1 MSGSDNDGGKRPQFE
16 IFRGAQARDY
26 AEHDCMALDDITPT
40 IAEGL
45 TAFAEAGSAAG
56 QTVEMLYSRPGMSL
70 TRVWFKSGYPL
81 PLHTHNSD
89 CVYFIVAGSVQMGTE
104 SLGPGDGFFVGKEV
118 PYTYTPGPEGVEV
131 LEFRNTDDF
140 NIRFMAKNSKAWDK
154 TVEQVNRKRDD
165 WTSEGPPSQ
174 LARSGA

>member
-1 MSGSDNDGGKRPQFE
+1 
-16 IFRGAQARDY
+16 
-26 AEHDCMALDDITPT
+26 
-40 IAEGL
+40 
-45 TAFAEAGSAAG
+45 
-56 QTVEMLYSRPGMSL
+56 MLYSRPGMSL

-140 NIRFMAKNSKAWDK
+140 NIRFMAKNSTAWDK

-165 WTSEGPPSQ
+165 WLSEGRPSQ
-174 LARSGA
+174 PAGSEA